1 MSGLSGNWHV
11 FGQDGN
17 WIASSDGHGNTTVA
31 QVYGFSPEEVR
42 LRAKAI
48 SALPDLLKRL
58 LGMIPIRPSVSS
70 LSWLRSMVD
79 ACNTCTAAEELG
91 GEDQEAWFM
100 MVQEVQVLLNRAE
113 AAVRKARV
121 GDQRVS
127 G

>member
-11 FGQDGN
+11 FGQEGN

-42 LRAKAI
+42 VRAKAI
-48 SALPDLLKRL
+48 SALPDLLQAL
-58 LGMIPIRPSVSS
+58 AGNDPDTPECLSP

-113 AAVRKARV
+113 AAVRKAR
-121 GDQRVS
+121 GGR
-127 G
+127 